1 MLYVKTTHGIL
12 MARDL
17 GNKMEKFKQGEWDL
31 KELVTSSKDSSL
43 TKQLL
48 SIEKNV
54 KQFEQYKKALRPN
67 ISTKLF
73 ARLLKS
79 LEGISEKVGMVS
91 GYASLWY
98 SADTQ
103 SDEATSLMTRMSQFS
118 TEIENRTLFFD
129 QWWKKQIDQKNAKRL
144 IKSSDQLSEFLR
156 HKRLLAKYSLAESEE
171 KIINLLDVTGST
183 ALVKLYDKITNN
195 FQYIVNID
203 GKKKKYNREQLGLL
217 VRSHK
222 SRTREIAYKA
232 LLNQYQKNKGVLG
245 EIYQNLVLN
254 WKNESLKI
262 RGYSSPISVR
272 NIANNIEDK
281 TVDSLLSVCKN
292 NVDIFHRY
300 FVHKGRMLGMK
311 KLRRYDLYAPAVK
324 RAKQKKYSF
333 DQAVKLALNSW
344 SDFSPKLYDFA
355 KKIIV
360 QKHIDSSIRYG
371 KRSGAFCHT
380 VSPKITPYV
389 LVNFNGKVN
398 DVFTLSHE
406 LGHAMHS
413 LAASDKSIFVQEA
426 PLPLAETASTFSE
439 LLLYDNILKKLEN
452 EERKAILAQQID
464 NLYSTV
470 IRQSFF
476 TTFEIMAHKK
486 IGDGATVEQITK
498 SYVQNLK
505 EQFANSVDVSE
516 DFGIEWSYIPHFYH
530 SPFYCYAYSFGNLLA
545 LSLFQRYKK
554 EGNSFSQDYIKILG
568 AGGSKKPEEL
578 LKEQNIDISS
588 KEFWQDGFEYIQG
601 QVKLLQ
607 NLS

>member
-1 MLYVKTTHGIL
+1 MK
-12 MARDL
+12 
-17 GNKMEKFKQGEWDL
+17 KFKQGEWNL
-31 KELVTSSKDSSL
+31 TELVSSPKDSSL

-48 SIEKNV
+48 SIEKDV
-54 KQFEQYKKALRPN
+54 KKFEQYKKALKPN
-67 ISTKLF
+67 ISTTLF
-73 ARLLKS
+73 AKIIKS
-79 LEGISEKVGMVS
+79 LEDISEKVSVVS

-103 SDEATSLMTRMSQFS
+103 SDEATSLMTKMSQFS
-118 TEIENRTLFFD
+118 TEIENRALFFD

-144 IKSSDQLSEFLR
+144 IRSSGQLSEFLR
-156 HKRLLAKYSLAESEE
+156 HKRLLAKYSLSESEE

-203 GKKKKYNREQLGLL
+203 GKKKIYNREQLALL

-222 SRTREIAYKA
+222 SRTREVAYKA
-232 LLNQYQKNKGVLG
+232 LLSQYQKNKGVLG

-262 RGYSSPISVR
+262 RGYFSPISVR
-272 NIANNIEDK
+272 NIANNIDEK

-292 NVDIFHRY
+292 NLDIFQRY
-300 FVHKGRMLGMK
+300 FVHKGHMLGMK

-324 RAKQKKYSF
+324 KIKQKKYSF
-333 DQAVKLALNSW
+333 DQAVKLVLNSW
-344 SDFSPKLYDFA
+344 NSFSPKLHDLA
-355 KKIIV
+355 KKVII
-360 QKHIDSSIRYG
+360 QKHIDYSVRHG

-380 VSPKITPYV
+380 VSPEITPYV
-389 LVNFNGKVN
+389 LLNFNGKVN

-406 LGHAMHS
+406 LGHAIHS

-426 PLPLAETASTFSE
+426 SLPLAETASTFSE
-439 LLLYDNILKKLEN
+439 LLLYDEILKNLEN
-452 EERKAILAQQID
+452 EERKAILAEQID
-464 NLYSTV
+464 DLYSTV

-476 TTFEIMAHKK
+476 TTFEIAVHKK
-486 IGDGATVEQITK
+486 IGDGATVEEITK
-498 SYVQNLK
+498 LYMQNLK

-516 DFGIEWSYIPHFYH
+516 DFGIEWSYIPHFFH

-545 LSLFQRYKK
+545 LSLFQRHKK

-568 AGGSKKPEEL
+568 AGGSKKPEEI

-588 KEFWQDGFEYIQG
+588 KVFWQDGFEYIQD
-601 QVKLLQ
+601 QVRLLQ
-607 NLS
+607 NLN